1 MLGGLFNAQRL
12 ILRKKTNQ
20 DFINTYIHF
29 ILLTSYDLILY
40 LKFESTFFIFIKTC
54 TYHVVQLSKGIKS
67 LSCDVAKKMKI
78 NNNYFEIFIYGYGPT
93 NRRVIL
99 MIYNFN
105 SICSSQ
111 IAKTEQITKRMSEH
125 VTWLYVYQLNHFLH
139 KNRLKS
145 SLEK

>member
-40 LKFESTFFIFIKTC
+40 LKFESKFFIFIKTY

-67 LSCDVAKKMKI
+67 LSCDVAKKNENK
-78 NNNYFEIFIYGYGPT
+78 
-93 NRRVIL
+93 
-99 MIYNFN
+99 
-105 SICSSQ
+105 Q
-111 IAKTEQITKRMSEH
+111 
-125 VTWLYVYQLNHFLH
+125 
-139 KNRLKS
+139 
-145 SLEK
+145 